1 MDSKYKTF
9 MRVFYHHRFKHMSHK
24 NFLLILSVVVG
35 IITGLASVLIKNM
48 THGIEVF
55 GKNHFIMNHSEFYFL
70 FPIVGLL
77 ITYWIK
83 RYIIREDIS
92 HGIPS
97 TLLAI
102 SKKKGVMRRFQ
113 MYGSM
118 LTAPFTVGFGGSAG
132 LEGPVVVTGSA
143 MGSNLSRWFRLNSK
157 ERTLF
162 ISCGAAGSIA
172 CIFNAPIASIV
183 FAIEIFSL
191 DLTLSSLI
199 PLLISSISATL
210 VYYLFLDA
218 QTSAFVISLTE
229 GFKVSETYLYLIFG
243 LFTAFLSIY
252 FSVIYNKFDKFFSR
266 IKNNYVKIL
275 IGGVSLSILL
285 YLIPPLYGE
294 GYLVIRDMLHG
305 VQENMVQDF
314 LVPSYITNHYH
325 IVLLLLGI
333 LIFKPIASSVTFGA
347 GGVGGIFAPTLF
359 LGAVGGYVFAFFLN
373 HTLDLDLNTT
383 HFALVG
389 MSGTIS
395 GVLQGP
401 LTGIFLI
408 AELTTGYGLFTPLMI
423 VSLVSYLISKKVLK
437 YSVYTS
443 ELAKKGQLMTHNKDK
458 SILSS
463 LGVCQVAEH
472 NFVTASPQMNLGQLL
487 REVVAVSKRNIYPVV
502 DHEDKLLGIITL
514 DDIREIMFNADLY
527 DTLSIREI
535 LRQPPELIFADQENM
550 ETVIKKFKS
559 SGAWNLPV
567 IKEGKYHG
575 FISKSKLFGIYRQK
589 LLEVSQI

>member
-1 MDSKYKTF
+1 MSFGYNTLKG
-9 MRVFYHHRFKHMSHK
+9 FYQARFKNISHK

-35 IITGLASVLIKNM
+35 IITGLASVLIKNL
-48 THGIEVF
+48 THGIEIF
-55 GKNHFIMNHSEFYFL
+55 GKNHFFVNHAEFYFI
-70 FPIVGLL
+70 FPIIGLL
-77 ITYWIK
+77 ITYWVK
-83 RYIIREDIS
+83 RYVIRQDIS

-102 SKKKGVMRRFQ
+102 SKKKGVMKRFQ
-113 MYGSM
+113 MFGSM

-143 MGSNLSRWFRLNSK
+143 MGSNLARWFRLNSK

-218 QTSAFVISLTE
+218 ETSAFLITLTE
-229 GFKVSETYLYLIFG
+229 GFKLSETHLYLIFG
-243 LFTAFLSIY
+243 LFTALLSIY
-252 FSVIYNKFDKFFSR
+252 FSVIYNRFDAFFSK
-266 IKNNYVKIL
+266 IKNHYIRIL
-275 IGGVSLSILL
+275 IGGLSLSLLL

-294 GYLVIRDMLHG
+294 GFSLIKDMLHG
-305 VQENMVQDF
+305 VKENVISDF
-314 LVPSYITNHYH
+314 LAPSYITNTYH
-325 IVLLLLGI
+325 FILLLVGI
-333 LIFKPIASSVTFGA
+333 LIFKPIASCVTFGA

-359 LGAVGGYVFAFFLN
+359 LGAVGGYTFALFLN
-373 HTLDLDLNTT
+373 HTLSLDVNPT

-408 AELTTGYGLFTPLMI
+408 AELTSGYGLFTPLMI

-437 YSVYTS
+437 HSVYTS

-458 SILSS
+458 SILKS
-463 LGVCQVAEH
+463 LEVCQVAEH
-472 NFVTASPQMNLGQLL
+472 NFVTAKPEMTLGELL
-487 REVVAVSKRNIYPVV
+487 RQVVAVSKRNIFPVV
-502 DHEDKLLGIITL
+502 DTDEALLGIITL
-514 DDIREIMFNADLY
+514 DDIRDIMFNTDMY
-527 DTLSIREI
+527 ETVYVREI
-535 LRQPPELIFADQENM
+535 LRQPPEVIFADQENM

-567 IKEGKYHG
+567 VKEGKYHG

-589 LLEVSQI
+589 LLEVSQF